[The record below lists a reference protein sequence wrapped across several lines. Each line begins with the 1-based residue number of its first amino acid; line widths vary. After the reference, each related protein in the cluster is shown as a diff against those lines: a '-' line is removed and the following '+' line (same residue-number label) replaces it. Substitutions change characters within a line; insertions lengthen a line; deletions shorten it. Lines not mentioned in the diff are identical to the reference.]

1 MFFLR
6 SKKTHRKTLLQLQ
19 YGKDDINAK
28 ILNESIVKLLS
39 VFGVLSVLVRMQ
51 NWLGQ
56 CNAVQYL
63 FIFNDVC

>member
-51 NWLGQ
+51 N
-56 CNAVQYL
+56 
-63 FIFNDVC
+63 